1 MKAVVTVPLLWLGAT
16 FQELFVSVTK
26 TVLYLE
32 CRSLHMASA
41 IHGLANVRTQLSVL
55 QATSRL
61 VLCASISTI
70 AKVVTTE
77 HRTVRR

>member
-1 MKAVVTVPLLWLGAT
+1 MRDVVTVPLQWLDAT
-16 FQELFVSVTK
+16 FQELFVSVMK

-55 QATSRL
+55 PATSRL
-61 VLCASISTI
+61 VQCASILMI
-70 AKVVTTE
+70 AKVVTTD